1 MKVLLIDDHKLFSK
15 SLAIVLSDFP
25 DIEEFSST
33 NDVDHIAEIVEK
45 SQPDILLVDINLGH
59 SVQEDGLFLTKQLL
73 GRFPEQKI
81 VILSGY
87 DLPAYR
93 REAQKIGAKGFVNKE
108 VEPEELFQI
117 LCSIQSGM
125 THFLSENVMLEDL
138 TVSEKQVL
146 RMIAGGHRRKEI
158 AMQLHLSERTVSNHL
173 QHIFEKLQ
181 VASSVE
187 AVTKAI
193 QLGYLSPILSL
204 IHI

>member
-1 MKVLLIDDHKLFSK
+1 MHTLFSK

-59 SVQEDGLFLTKQLL
+59 SVQEDGLFLTKRLL

-193 QLGYLSPILSL
+193 QLGYLSPIS
-204 IHI
+204 

>member
-59 SVQEDGLFLTKQLL
+59 SVQEDGLFLTRRLL

-193 QLGYLSPILSL
+193 QLGYLSPIS
-204 IHI
+204 

>member
-1 MKVLLIDDHKLFSK
+1 MKVLLIDDHTLFSK

-59 SVQEDGLFLTKQLL
+59 SVQEDGLFLTKRLL
-73 GRFPEQKI
+73 GRFPKQKI

-146 RMIAGGHRRKEI
+146 RMIAGGHRRKEV

-193 QLGYLSPILSL
+193 QLGYLSPIS
-204 IHI
+204 

>member
-59 SVQEDGLFLTKQLL
+59 SVQEDGLFLTKRLL

-125 THFLSENVMLEDL
+125 THFLSENVILEDL

-193 QLGYLSPILSL
+193 QLGYLSPIS
-204 IHI
+204 

>member
-1 MKVLLIDDHKLFSK
+1 MKVLLIDDHTLFSK

-33 NDVDHIAEIVEK
+33 NDVEHIAEIVEK

-59 SVQEDGLFLTKQLL
+59 SVQEDGLFLTKRLL

-125 THFLSENVMLEDL
+125 THFLSENVILEDL

-193 QLGYLSPILSL
+193 QLGYLSPIS
-204 IHI
+204 

>member
-59 SVQEDGLFLTKQLL
+59 SVQEDGLFLTKRLL

-93 REAQKIGAKGFVNKE
+93 REAQKIGAKGFVDKE

-146 RMIAGGHRRKEI
+146 RMIADGHRRKEV

-193 QLGYLSPILSL
+193 QLGYLSPIS
-204 IHI
+204 

>member
-1 MKVLLIDDHKLFSK
+1 MKVLLIDDHTLFSK

-33 NDVDHIAEIVEK
+33 NDVEHIAEIVEK

-59 SVQEDGLFLTKQLL
+59 SVQEDGLFLTKRLL

-87 DLPAYR
+87 DLPAYC
-93 REAQKIGAKGFVNKE
+93 REAQKIGAKGFVDKE

-146 RMIAGGHRRKEI
+146 RMIAGGQRRKEI

-193 QLGYLSPILSL
+193 QLGYLSPIS
-204 IHI
+204 

>member
-33 NDVDHIAEIVEK
+33 NDVEHIAEIVEK

-59 SVQEDGLFLTKQLL
+59 SVQEDGLFLTKRLL

-146 RMIAGGHRRKEI
+146 RMIVDGHRRKEI

-193 QLGYLSPILSL
+193 QLGYLSPIS
-204 IHI
+204 

>member
-1 MKVLLIDDHKLFSK
+1 MKVLLIDDHTLFSK

-33 NDVDHIAEIVEK
+33 NDVEHIAEIVEK

-59 SVQEDGLFLTKQLL
+59 SVQEDGLFLTKRLL
-73 GRFPEQKI
+73 GRFPKQKI

-87 DLPAYR
+87 DLPAYH

-146 RMIAGGHRRKEI
+146 RMIADGHRRKEV

-193 QLGYLSPILSL
+193 QLGYLSPIS
-204 IHI
+204 

>member
-1 MKVLLIDDHKLFSK
+1 MKVLLIDDHTLFSK

-33 NDVDHIAEIVEK
+33 NDVEHIAEIVEK

-59 SVQEDGLFLTKQLL
+59 SVQEDGLFLTERLL

-93 REAQKIGAKGFVNKE
+93 REAQKIGAKGFVDKE

-193 QLGYLSPILSL
+193 QLGYLSPIS
-204 IHI
+204 

>member
-33 NDVDHIAEIVEK
+33 NDVEHIAEIVEK

-59 SVQEDGLFLTKQLL
+59 SVQEDGLFLTRRLL

-193 QLGYLSPILSL
+193 QLGYLSPIS
-204 IHI
+204 

>member
-1 MKVLLIDDHKLFSK
+1 MKVLLIDDHTLFSK

-59 SVQEDGLFLTKQLL
+59 SVQEDGLFLTKRLL

-93 REAQKIGAKGFVNKE
+93 REAQKFGAKGFVNKE

-146 RMIAGGHRRKEI
+146 RMIADGHRRKEI

-193 QLGYLSPILSL
+193 QLGYLSPIS
-204 IHI
+204 

>member
-59 SVQEDGLFLTKQLL
+59 SVQEDGLFLTKRLL

-117 LCSIQSGM
+117 LCSIQSGI

-193 QLGYLSPILSL
+193 QLGYLSPIS
-204 IHI
+204 

>member
-33 NDVDHIAEIVEK
+33 NDVEHIAEIVEK

-59 SVQEDGLFLTKQLL
+59 SVQEDGLFLTKRLL

-125 THFLSENVMLEDL
+125 THFLSENVILEDL

-193 QLGYLSPILSL
+193 QLGYLSPIS
-204 IHI
+204 

>member
-1 MKVLLIDDHKLFSK
+1 MKVLLIDDHTLFSK

-33 NDVDHIAEIVEK
+33 NDVEHIAEIVEK

-59 SVQEDGLFLTKQLL
+59 SVQEDELFLTRRLL

-193 QLGYLSPILSL
+193 QLGYLSPIS
-204 IHI
+204 

>member
-1 MKVLLIDDHKLFSK
+1 MKVLLIDDHTLFSK

-146 RMIAGGHRRKEI
+146 RMIADGHRRKEI

-193 QLGYLSPILSL
+193 QLGYLSPIS
-204 IHI
+204 

>member
-1 MKVLLIDDHKLFSK
+1 MKVLLIDDHTLFSK

-59 SVQEDGLFLTKQLL
+59 SVQEDGLFLTKRLL

-93 REAQKIGAKGFVNKE
+93 REAQKIGAKGFVDKE

-146 RMIAGGHRRKEI
+146 RMIADGHRRKEI

-193 QLGYLSPILSL
+193 QLGYLSPIS
-204 IHI
+204 

>member
-1 MKVLLIDDHKLFSK
+1 MKVLLIDDHTLFSK

-33 NDVDHIAEIVEK
+33 NDVEHIAEIVEK

-59 SVQEDGLFLTKQLL
+59 SVQEDGLFLTKRLL

-146 RMIAGGHRRKEI
+146 RMIADGHRRKEI

-181 VASSVE
+181 VAASVE

-193 QLGYLSPILSL
+193 QLGYLSPIS
-204 IHI
+204 

>member
-1 MKVLLIDDHKLFSK
+1 MKVLLIDDHTLFSK

-59 SVQEDGLFLTKQLL
+59 SVQEDGLFLTKRLL

-146 RMIAGGHRRKEI
+146 RMIADGYRRKEI

-193 QLGYLSPILSL
+193 QLGYLSPIS
-204 IHI
+204 

>member
-1 MKVLLIDDHKLFSK
+1 MKVLLIDDHTLFSK

-33 NDVDHIAEIVEK
+33 NDVEHIAEIVEK

-59 SVQEDGLFLTKQLL
+59 SVQEDGLFLTKRLL
-73 GRFPEQKI
+73 GRFPKQKI

-146 RMIAGGHRRKEI
+146 RMIADGHRRKEV

-193 QLGYLSPILSL
+193 QLGYLSPIS
-204 IHI
+204 

>member
-1 MKVLLIDDHKLFSK
+1 MKVLLIDDHTLFSK

-25 DIEEFSST
+25 DMEEFSST
-33 NDVDHIAEIVEK
+33 NDVEHIAEIVEK

-59 SVQEDGLFLTKQLL
+59 SVQEDGLFLTKRLL
-73 GRFPEQKI
+73 GRFPKQKI

-193 QLGYLSPILSL
+193 QLGYLSPIS
-204 IHI
+204 

>member
-1 MKVLLIDDHKLFSK
+1 MHTLFSK

-193 QLGYLSPILSL
+193 QLGYLSPIS
-204 IHI
+204 

>member
-1 MKVLLIDDHKLFSK
+1 MKVLLIDDHTLFSK

-59 SVQEDGLFLTKQLL
+59 SVQEDGLFLTKRLL

-108 VEPEELFQI
+108 VEPEELFQV

-193 QLGYLSPILSL
+193 QLGYLSPIS
-204 IHI
+204 

>member
-1 MKVLLIDDHKLFSK
+1 MKVLLIDDHTLFSK

-59 SVQEDGLFLTKQLL
+59 SVQEDGLFLTKRLL
-73 GRFPEQKI
+73 GRFPKQKI

-146 RMIAGGHRRKEI
+146 RMIADGHRRKEV

-181 VASSVE
+181 VGSSVE

-193 QLGYLSPILSL
+193 QLGYLSPIS
-204 IHI
+204 

>member
-33 NDVDHIAEIVEK
+33 NDVEHIAEIVEK

-59 SVQEDGLFLTKQLL
+59 SVQEDGLFLTKRLL
-73 GRFPEQKI
+73 GRFPKQKI

-146 RMIAGGHRRKEI
+146 RMIAGGHRRKEV

-193 QLGYLSPILSL
+193 PLGDLSPIS
-204 IHI
+204 

>member
-59 SVQEDGLFLTKQLL
+59 SVQEDGLFLTRRLL
-73 GRFPEQKI
+73 GRFPKQKI

-146 RMIAGGHRRKEI
+146 RMIADGHRRKEV

-193 QLGYLSPILSL
+193 QLGYLSPIS
-204 IHI
+204 

>member
-1 MKVLLIDDHKLFSK
+1 MKVLLIDDHTLFSK

-59 SVQEDGLFLTKQLL
+59 SVQEDGLFLTRRLL
-73 GRFPEQKI
+73 GRFPKQKI

-138 TVSEKQVL
+138 TVSENQVL
-146 RMIAGGHRRKEI
+146 RMIADGHRRKEI

-193 QLGYLSPILSL
+193 QLGYLSPIS
-204 IHI
+204 

>member
-1 MKVLLIDDHKLFSK
+1 MKVLLIDDHTLFSK

-59 SVQEDGLFLTKQLL
+59 SVQEDGLFLTKRLL

-193 QLGYLSPILSL
+193 QLGYLSPIS
-204 IHI
+204 

>member
-1 MKVLLIDDHKLFSK
+1 MKVLLIDDHTLFSK

-33 NDVDHIAEIVEK
+33 NDVEHIAEIVEK

-59 SVQEDGLFLTKQLL
+59 SVQEDGLFLTKRLL

-146 RMIAGGHRRKEI
+146 RMIADGHRRKEI

-193 QLGYLSPILSL
+193 QLGYLSPIS
-204 IHI
+204 

>member
-33 NDVDHIAEIVEK
+33 NDVEHIAEIVEK

-59 SVQEDGLFLTKQLL
+59 SVQEDGLFLTKRLL

-146 RMIAGGHRRKEI
+146 RMIADGPRRKEI

-193 QLGYLSPILSL
+193 QLGYLSPIS
-204 IHI
+204 

>member
-1 MKVLLIDDHKLFSK
+1 MKVLLIDDHTLFSK

-33 NDVDHIAEIVEK
+33 NDVEHIAEIVEK

-59 SVQEDGLFLTKQLL
+59 SVQEDGLFLTKRLL

-146 RMIAGGHRRKEI
+146 RMIAGGHRRREI

-193 QLGYLSPILSL
+193 QLGYLSPIS
-204 IHI
+204 

>member
-1 MKVLLIDDHKLFSK
+1 MKDLLIDEHKLFSK

-59 SVQEDGLFLTKQLL
+59 SVQEDGLFLTKRLL

-146 RMIAGGHRRKEI
+146 RMIADGHRRKEI

-193 QLGYLSPILSL
+193 QLGYLSPIS
-204 IHI
+204 

>member
-33 NDVDHIAEIVEK
+33 NDVEHIAEIVEK

-59 SVQEDGLFLTKQLL
+59 SVQEDGLFLTRRLL
-73 GRFPEQKI
+73 GRFPKQKI

-146 RMIAGGHRRKEI
+146 RMIADGHRRKEI

-193 QLGYLSPILSL
+193 QLGYLSPIS
-204 IHI
+204 

>member
-1 MKVLLIDDHKLFSK
+1 MKVLLIDDHTFFSK

-59 SVQEDGLFLTKQLL
+59 SVQEDGLFLTKRLL
-73 GRFPEQKI
+73 GRFPKQKI

-193 QLGYLSPILSL
+193 QLGYLSPIS
-204 IHI
+204 

>member
-1 MKVLLIDDHKLFSK
+1 MKVLLIDDHTLFSK

-33 NDVDHIAEIVEK
+33 NDVEHIAEIVEK

-146 RMIAGGHRRKEI
+146 RMIADGHRRKEI

-193 QLGYLSPILSL
+193 QLGYLSPIS
-204 IHI
+204 

>member
-59 SVQEDGLFLTKQLL
+59 SVQEDGLFLTKRLL

-125 THFLSENVMLEDL
+125 THFLSENVMLEAL

-146 RMIAGGHRRKEI
+146 RMIADGHRRKEI

-193 QLGYLSPILSL
+193 QLGYLSPIS
-204 IHI
+204 

>member
-59 SVQEDGLFLTKQLL
+59 SVQEDGLFLTKRLL

-125 THFLSENVMLEDL
+125 THFLSKNVMLEDL

-193 QLGYLSPILSL
+193 QLGYLSPIS
-204 IHI
+204 

>member
-33 NDVDHIAEIVEK
+33 NDVEHIAEIVEK

-59 SVQEDGLFLTKQLL
+59 SVQEDGLFLTKRLL

-187 AVTKAI
+187 AVTKSI
-193 QLGYLSPILSL
+193 QLGYLSPIS
-204 IHI
+204 

>member
-1 MKVLLIDDHKLFSK
+1 M
-15 SLAIVLSDFP
+15 
-25 DIEEFSST
+25 
-33 NDVDHIAEIVEK
+33 DHIAEIVEK

-59 SVQEDGLFLTKQLL
+59 SVQEDGLFLTKRLL

-146 RMIAGGHRRKEI
+146 RMIADGHRRKEI

-193 QLGYLSPILSL
+193 QLGYLSPIS
-204 IHI
+204 